1 MSISPPFVLSSARE
15 PNKYTCEFGA
25 IFLSSDLIKNAMS
38 FLRRTTV
45 YFCFIFLTSVA
56 SAKEGS
62 PLTTHRSLPTANAFF
77 TQRRRV
83 AKGRPFG
90 TPAEAKD
97 CVFIIVF
104 WLFLRINLKPKT
116 LKFKLSKLLLTFAFC
131 LSHP

>member
-62 PLTTHRSLPTANAFF
+62 PLTTHFSSLTAPCLLLMLFSRKDAES
-77 TQRRRV
+77 QRASLRDSGCSKRLCIYYSFLAVLICRIRVICVPFLVCPV
-83 AKGRPFG
+83 AKHSP
-90 TPAEAKD
+90 
-97 CVFIIVF
+97 
-104 WLFLRINLKPKT
+104 
-116 LKFKLSKLLLTFAFC
+116 LS
-131 LSHP
+131 

>member
-62 PLTTHRSLPTANAFF
+62 PLTTHFSSLTA
-77 TQRRRV
+77 
-83 AKGRPFG
+83 P
-90 TPAEAKD
+90 
-97 CVFIIVF
+97 C
-104 WLFLRINLKPKT
+104 
-116 LKFKLSKLLLTFAFC
+116 LLLMLFSRKDAESQRVVPSGLRLKQELCFYLNSLAISTD
-131 LSHP
+131 